1 MKFKIVPDEA
11 TCKTCQ
17 DEYGPGNTPC
27 LGCCDDVYEV
37 IKLEN
42 DRVYYISNHKIK
54 KAHIDYITI
63 IDD

>member
-27 LGCCDDVYEV
+27 LGCCNDVYEV

-42 DRVYYISNHKIK
+42 DTAFISTDCFLRFYLFIK
-54 KAHIDYITI
+54 
-63 IDD
+63 